1 MAKKIQRKSYTEAF
15 RREAVRLSDQ
25 PGRAATDV
33 ARELGIHVGQIYNW
47 RTQFNKLSKGQF
59 TVVEGTNYAKAESEE
74 VRLLKRRIAELEQE
88 RDFLKKAT
96 AYFAKPS
103 K

>member
-1 MAKKIQRKSYTEAF
+1 MARKKTKSYPESF
-15 RREAVRLSDQ
+15 RKEAVKLADLPDRT
-25 PGRAATDV
+25 AADV

-59 TVVEGTNYAKAESEE
+59 TVADGTNYSVTEKVEIRKLKKEVAK
-74 VRLLKRRIAELEQE
+74 LKEE

-96 AYFAKPS
+96 AYFS
-103 K
+103 KIDE

>member
-1 MAKKIQRKSYTEAF
+1 MARNKTKSYSESF
-15 RREAVRLSDQ
+15 RREAVRMADK
-25 PGRAATDV
+25 PDRTAADV

-59 TVVEGTNYAKAESEE
+59 TVADGTNYSQQEKAEI
-74 VRLLKRRIAELEQE
+74 RKLKKRVAELEQE

-96 AYFAKPS
+96 AYFAKTD

>member
-1 MAKKIQRKSYTEAF
+1 MARKKTKSYPESFRNEAGKLADLPD
-15 RREAVRLSDQ
+15 RT
-25 PGRAATDV
+25 AADV

-59 TVVEGTNYAKAESEE
+59 TVADGTNYSVTEKAEIRKLKKE
-74 VRLLKRRIAELEQE
+74 VAKLKEE

-96 AYFAKPS
+96 AYFAKIDE
-103 K
+103 

>member
-1 MAKKIQRKSYTEAF
+1 MSKQVKRRTYTESF

-25 PGRAATDV
+25 PGRTASDV
-33 ARELGIHVGQIYNW
+33 ARELGIHAGQIYNW

-59 TVVEGTNYAKAESEE
+59 TVADGTNYAKPEAEE
-74 VRLLKRRIAELEQE
+74 VRRLKKRVAELEQE

-96 AYFAKPS
+96 AYFAKAD

>member
-1 MAKKIQRKSYTEAF
+1 MTKKKQRKTYTEAF
-15 RREAVRLSDQ
+15 RREAVRLADQ
-25 PGRAATDV
+25 PGRDATEV
-33 ARELGIHVGQIYNW
+33 AQELGINVGQIYNW

-59 TVVEGTNYAKAESEE
+59 TVADGTNYAKSEPE
-74 VRLLKRRIAELEQE
+74 EIRRLKKRIAELEME

-96 AYFAKPS
+96 AYFAKAD